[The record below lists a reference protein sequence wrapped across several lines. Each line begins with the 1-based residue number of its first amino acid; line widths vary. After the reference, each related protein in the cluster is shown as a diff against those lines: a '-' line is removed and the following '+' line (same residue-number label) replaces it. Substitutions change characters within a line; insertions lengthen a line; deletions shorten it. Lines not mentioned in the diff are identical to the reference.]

1 MQTFKNN
8 MADSERAENIKSI
21 SADDLSRCVDEIK
34 NIFGVDKLSTNQF
47 DQRRLDSRSQ
57 SIMGIERLIPRVAYI
72 DC

>member
-34 NIFGVDKLSTNQF
+34 NIVGVDKLSTNQF
-47 DQRRLDSRSQ
+47 DGLLHFLNGRDIFVSL
-57 SIMGIERLIPRVAYI
+57 L
-72 DC
+72 C